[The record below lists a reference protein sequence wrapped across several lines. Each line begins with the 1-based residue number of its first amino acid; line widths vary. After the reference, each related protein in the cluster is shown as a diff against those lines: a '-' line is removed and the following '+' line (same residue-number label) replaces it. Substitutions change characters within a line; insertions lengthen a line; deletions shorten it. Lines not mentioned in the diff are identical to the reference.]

1 MNNKKLLAIALP
13 VLIVSIILIVY
24 CVLLTRVNK
33 VSDLVNLDSVNKV
46 VLMDGSNGN
55 YTDVNDE
62 KEMDAIIKSLDKLEL
77 KRYHGEDSTG
87 WVFAIILKT
96 NNSEYKI
103 TFQGVERCVDDNG
116 NEYIIKNADDN
127 LKNLS
132 ESYLN

>member
-1 MNNKKLLAIALP
+1 MNTKKLLAIALP
-13 VLIVSIILIVY
+13 VLTVSIILIVY